1 MAAAVV
7 PATQEQVRASLQDA
21 QAFEA
26 FAPSV
31 NAAVVRRWLWLR
43 TLLGERGTW
52 AGFGML
58 DMKANERADRS
69 AELWAQAVTALERG
83 QAELAPTSKDG
94 GRTLALGVVVRGTLP
109 ATLQAWPIVP
119 LVVLAVAAVGTW
131 LLVDAW
137 LSARTIEAEAAKLHA
152 QNQAAVTAAIARAKT
167 PADAKMLADALAK
180 ANAAVKAPSTG
191 ILDRIAQGIGSAFEA
206 AGEAAAKSGTEI
218 AIGVAL
224 LAWALSRR
232 GRR

>member
-1 MAAAVV
+1 MAAEVIA
-7 PATQEQVRASLQDA
+7 ATQEQVSATLKEGAR
-21 QAFEA
+21 FEA
-26 FAPSV
+26 YAPQV
-31 NAAVVRRWLWLR
+31 NAAVVARWVWFNKLAAETPVGLRRG
-43 TLLGERGTW
+43 LLD
-52 AGFGML
+52 L
-58 DMKANERADRS
+58 QANERANKT
-69 AELWAQAVTALERG
+69 AQLWAQTMRALELG
-83 QAELAPTSKDG
+83 QAELCANSPDG
-94 GRTLALGVVVRGTLP
+94 GRTLLLGVVRTGTLP

-137 LSARTIEAEAAKLHA
+137 LTARTIEAEASKLHA

-167 PADAKMLADALAK
+167 PADAKVLADAFAK
-180 ANAAVKAPSTG
+180 ANASVKAPSGG
-191 ILDRIAQGIGSAFEA
+191 ILDRIAQGIGDAFEA
-206 AGEAAAKSGTEI
+206 AGDLAAKSGTDI